1 MKKLEFRFYSLD
13 EIAAATG
20 KTERGDNFKRDTERL
35 LARKG
40 YSYEWHKGSGV
51 TILSRDKSALRRLKT
66 LLVKH
71 LGMHPDTDPLHFA
84 YFIMALSWIEGFESA
99 PWPEKPAMLYEL
111 FGINPSESTLKRWA
125 AKLYES
131 GNATRF
137 RKGALWKTITDEY
150 GMKRRIRIDPESAEY
165 KEFCDIRSATI
176 QSVLKENEQAKAS
189 GQGALYKNAF
199 GEASKRLYGK
209 FGYYRYCPA
218 IVLNAL
224 GDDVEE
230 ITRLV
235 HEIVE
240 APNTE

>member
-1 MKKLEFRFYSLD
+1 MDKLEFRFYSLD
-13 EIAAATG
+13 EIAAATE
-20 KTERGDNFKRDTERL
+20 KTERNKNFKRDTERL

-40 YSYEWHKGSGV
+40 YSYEWQDGKGV
-51 TILSRDKSALRRLKT
+51 TILSRDTSAQRRLKK
-66 LLVKH
+66 LLVTR
-71 LGMHPDTDPLHFA
+71 LGMHPDTNPLHFA
-84 YFIMALSWIEGFESA
+84 YFIMALSWIDGFESA

-137 RKGALWKTITDEY
+137 RKGALWKTITDNV
-150 GMKRRIRIDPESAEY
+150 GMKRRIPIDPESAEY

>member
-1 MKKLEFRFYSLD
+1 MDKLEFRFYSLD

-20 KTERGDNFKRDTERL
+20 KTERDDNFKRDTERL

-40 YSYEWHKGSGV
+40 YSYEWHKGRGV
-51 TILSRDKSALRRLKT
+51 TILSRDTSAQRRLKK

-99 PWPEKPAMLYEL
+99 PWPEKPAMLYQL

-137 RKGALWKTITDEY
+137 RKGALWKTITDNV
-150 GMKRRIRIDPESAEY
+150 GMKRRIPVDPESAEY
-165 KEFCDIRSATI
+165 KEFCDIRSAAI
-176 QSVLKENEQAKAS
+176 QGVLEENEQAKELLATVMEES
-189 GQGALYKNAF
+189 GKQWPYPSSEMVKTLFDKYDIPIFIDENRDLNQNIVIQYIYYLY
-199 GEASKRLYGK
+199 
-209 FGYYRYCPA
+209 
-218 IVLNAL
+218 
-224 GDDVEE
+224 
-230 ITRLV
+230 ITR
-235 HEIVE
+235 
-240 APNTE
+240 T